1 MSKIKQYEQQQA
13 TIAVTD
19 LYYLLK
25 KVWQVGISTL

>member
-1 MSKIKQYEQQQA
+1 MKQYKQQQA

-25 KVWQVGISTL
+25 NVWQVGISTLQ